1 MKSNIHYDFKRS
13 FLRVSVLSFL
23 ALFVIAGAFF
33 TYSFL
38 HTIPPA
44 EFNNVNVVVTV
55 EKTASEYH
63 FLGLVFDNQGN
74 PISNAKVT
82 VVCPNSTEIYFTNSS
97 GYFSFYGKPIEII
110 VTHNG
115 QQKSIKFNTNYSVAS
130 YSHYY
135 INVSEFYNSYV
146 PNSAL
151 IIGYNGNTAKVIAFK
166 PNVNLHFYKETTFY
180 LTPAINELLSNIT
193 IAQSMKIV
201 TITIPA
207 GTTFVYAIY
216 KLPGGYQSIGAPFNS
231 APLIETEFLQFI
243 GTFMSYYFSLAFS
256 IIFIYIAYQMF
267 GKLKDRGLPLI
278 LARPITRGELYFTR
292 YFSGIT
298 AMVLSSLIFSLA
310 TSMMFTAY
318 TGVFPS
324 YDMTML
330 FGLVFSDIIVWY
342 SLSYLFFSKF
352 SPSKGLGLS
361 IGIFIV
367 LDFLVLI
374 IPFVPSKLAYYLYPA
389 SFAFSLTNYSLTL
402 NYPINPVISATVET
416 VWVVTTTILAYLTF
430 KRIDV

>member
-1 MKSNIHYDFKRS
+1 MKSNILYDFKRS

-23 ALFVIAGAFF
+23 ALFLIAGTFF

-38 HTIPPA
+38 HTIPLA

-55 EKTASEYH
+55 ERTASEYH

-74 PISNAKVT
+74 PISNAKAT
-82 VVCPNSTEIYFTNSS
+82 VVCSNSTEIYYTNSS
-97 GYFSFYGKPIEII
+97 GYFSFYGKPIEI
-110 VTHNG
+110 VLTHYG
-115 QQKSIKFNTNYSVAS
+115 QQKSIKFSTNYSAAS

-151 IIGYNGNTAKVIAFK
+151 IIGYNDNTAKIITFK
-166 PNVNLHFYKETTFY
+166 PNTTLHFYKGTTFY
-180 LTPAINELLSNIT
+180 FSPAINELLDNIT
-193 IAQSMKIV
+193 IVQSMKIN
-201 TITIPA
+201 TIRIPA

-216 KLPGGYQSIGAPFNS
+216 KMPDGYQSIGAPFNS

-256 IIFIYIAYQMF
+256 IISIYVAYQMF

-278 LARPITRGELYFTR
+278 LARPIIRSELYFTR
-292 YFSGIT
+292 YFSGVT
-298 AMVLSSLIFSLA
+298 AIILASLIFSLA
-310 TSMMFTAY
+310 TSIMFTAY

-330 FGLVFSDIIVWY
+330 FAFVFSNIIVWY

-352 SPSKGLGLS
+352 S
-361 IGIFIV
+361 
-367 LDFLVLI
+367 
-374 IPFVPSKLAYYLYPA
+374 
-389 SFAFSLTNYSLTL
+389 
-402 NYPINPVISATVET
+402 
-416 VWVVTTTILAYLTF
+416 
-430 KRIDV
+430 